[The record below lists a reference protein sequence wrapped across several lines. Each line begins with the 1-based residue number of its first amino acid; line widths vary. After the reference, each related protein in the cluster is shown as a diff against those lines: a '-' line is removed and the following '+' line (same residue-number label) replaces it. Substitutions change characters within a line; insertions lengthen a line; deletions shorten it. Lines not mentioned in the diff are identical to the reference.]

1 MFVLL
6 DFIIVAFSTMIFFF
20 ACAKVL
26 TLDKK
31 FYLEETIYIVL
42 VGFITAAIRIFV
54 LGVNSP
60 NVAAGILDEI
70 DVFLIIVMNSLF
82 LVLYFVKAKSR
93 QGKSLKSAFILMAL
107 ATQIAALSDFTVS
120 LLLQLLPPYMRP
132 YPAMAFSEYPVQV
145 ITHLFLMYLTGFAM
159 SISFVIVT
167 RKLRKTVDQNSPQQL
182 ILFACCMLI
191 FGMTLAALLI
201 SHFSEYAFFE
211 HGWSW
216 HIISAMIVTLL
227 ILIGL
232 FFYIRSITQKH
243 EQQQQ
248 ELEVKSLQHYTEE
261 LERQHT
267 SIRKFKHD
275 YQNILVSMSAF
286 LEEGDL
292 EGLRKY
298 YSTKIEPTSQII
310 SSDDLVLEKL
320 SKIKVR
326 EIKSILAAKLMLAQN
341 AGISTRLE
349 AYEVIDDIPADSVML
364 VRMLGIILDNAIEES
379 TKFEHGSLWVA
390 CFKNETNISFIVQ
403 NTCHADAPELHHI
416 WEPGFSTK
424 GEGRGFGLSNLLEL
438 VSSLPNATLETSI
451 EEGKFTQVLVIY
463 TK

>member
-1 MFVLL
+1 MFILL
-6 DFIIVAFSTMIFFF
+6 DFIIVALSTVTFFF
-20 ACAKVL
+20 LVAKVL

-31 FYLEETIYIVL
+31 FYFEETVYIVL

-54 LGVNSP
+54 LGINSP
-60 NVAAGILDEI
+60 NVATGILDEI
-70 DVFLIIVMNSLF
+70 DVFLIMVMNSLF

-107 ATQIAALSDFTVS
+107 STQIAALSDFTVGFFLS
-120 LLLQLLPPYMRP
+120 FFPSQVRP

-145 ITHLFLMYLTGFAM
+145 IIHLLLMNLTVFAM
-159 SISFVIVT
+159 SISFTKIT
-167 RKLRKTVDQNSPQQL
+167 CKLRTTVGSNSPQQSV
-182 ILFACCMLI
+182 LFACCMLI

-227 ILIGL
+227 ILTGL
-232 FFYIRSITQKH
+232 FFYIRSITLKH
-243 EQQQQ
+243 ERQQK

-292 EGLRKY
+292 EGLKKY

-310 SSDDLVLEKL
+310 SNDDLVLEKL

-326 EIKSILAAKLMLAQN
+326 EIKSIFAAKLMLAQN
-341 AGISTRLE
+341 VGISTRLE
-349 AYEVIDDIPADSVML
+349 AYEIIDDIPADSVTL
-364 VRMLGIILDNAIEES
+364 VRILGIILDNAIEEL

-390 CFKNETNISFIVQ
+390 CFKNETNITFIVQ
-403 NTCHADAPELHHI
+403 NTCHTDAPDLHRI

-451 EEGKFTQVLVIY
+451 EEGKFTQILVIY